1 MTTIETIARDHY
13 LPEKRARRRAT
24 TVEGYES
31 SIRLHVLPAFGSM
44 EIAEITRDAVQS
56 WVDSI
61 HDAGA
66 AQSVDFSLFV
76 LYV

>member
-1 MTTIETIARDHY
+1 
-13 LPEKRARRRAT
+13 
-24 TVEGYES
+24 
-31 SIRLHVLPAFGSM
+31 M

-56 WVDSI
+56 WVISI